1 MTPTEALEKQL
12 LAYWQK
18 SETQKTWNQWKKWL
32 DQVGLPLS
40 ATPKQ
45 KIAASEKINYQ
56 MFLNLC
62 EEELY
67 HSPEW
72 LKKLTDPDWLHQQKL
87 VILPAG
93 LSHVQETELTVMRQQ
108 ISQLSQNL
116 KQLQQKVAL
125 LENRVSSPTMPTP
138 ATSSVSPPASS
149 SKSSL
154 QKAQMMKKE
163 LIISHSAKKPKPSP
177 PPDEKIPEITPKP
190 LDEIYLSFN
199 DWSHQFSNNGI
210 PLQKLASASIQDKS
224 KRQISFGQ
232 FGRRMEQK
240 VDDRQ
245 QFQTLFQQ
253 FANQHMTDFIPD
265 LPESPEESEQLASEE
280 LSESTGPENKKPPL
294 KPFETPPEDLYHKF
308 NDWLEWLKEFGIDP
322 QEFASQDLKA
332 PSTRKI
338 SFPQFCRRLER
349 NLDNIEGF
357 QNAIQTP

>member
-1 MTPTEALEKQL
+1 MTPIEALEKQL
-12 LAYWQK
+12 LEYWQK

-32 DQVGLPLS
+32 DQVGAPLS

-62 EEELY
+62 EEDLY
-67 HSPEW
+67 HFPEW
-72 LKKLTDPDWLHQQKL
+72 LKKLTDPSWLHQQNL

-93 LSHVQETELTVMRQQ
+93 LSQVQETELTVMRQQ
-108 ISQLSQNL
+108 LSQLSQSL

-138 ATSSVSPPASS
+138 ATSSVSRPTASS
-149 SKSSL
+149 RSGL

-163 LIISHSAKKPKPSP
+163 LIISHSAKKPKPAP
-177 PPDEKIPEITPKP
+177 PPEEQIPEIKP
-190 LDEIYLSFN
+190 QPLEEIYLSFN
-199 DWSHQFSNNGI
+199 DWAHQFLNNGI
-210 PLQKLASASIQDKS
+210 HLQKLASASIQDKS
-224 KRQISFGQ
+224 KRQISFEQ

-240 VDDRQ
+240 VDARQ
-245 QFQTLFQQ
+245 QFQTIFQQ
-253 FANQHMTDFIPD
+253 FAKQHTTDFIPD
-265 LPESPEESEQLASEE
+265 LPETPQEPEKIASEE
-280 LSESTGPENKKPPL
+280 ISEIPDSENKNPSL
-294 KPFETPPEDLYHKF
+294 KPFETPPEDMYHKF

-332 PSTRKI
+332 SSTRKI
-338 SFPQFCRRLER
+338 SFQQFCRRLEG

-357 QNAIQTP
+357 QNAIQPP